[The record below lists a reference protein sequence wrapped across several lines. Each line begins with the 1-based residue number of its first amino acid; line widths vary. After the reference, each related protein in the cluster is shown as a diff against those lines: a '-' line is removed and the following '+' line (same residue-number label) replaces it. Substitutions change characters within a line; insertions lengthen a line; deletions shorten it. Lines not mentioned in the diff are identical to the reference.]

1 MKYLLFIPII
11 FLFACAS
18 HSPKAHSAAS
28 VAAPVGKPAN
38 SDALRTDEQ
47 LKEYRFGRYID
58 PRDPLAMHE
67 AHPIYRVENSAQ
79 WDLRPQTAPSISPRK
94 TATTPSSSTND
105 AVVAEVNKQRA
116 ATRAFTEQTAA
127 LNQKLTELSQA
138 VGQTK
143 EIAKQNLELKRDV
156 ATLREQLDALD
167 VKLRERKQAASSP
180 SPSPQDKW

>member
-58 PRDPLAMHE
+58 PRDPLTMHE
-67 AHPIYRVENSAQ
+67 AHPIYRVENSAR
-79 WDLRPQTAPSISPRK
+79 WDLRPRTAPSISPRK
-94 TATTPSSSTND
+94 TATAPSSSTND
-105 AVVAEVNKQRA
+105 AVVAEVNKQRV

-138 VGQTK
+138 VGQTE
-143 EIAKQNLELKRDV
+143 EIAKQNLSLKKDV
-156 ATLREQLDALD
+156 ADLREHLDAIDTQLNQS
-167 VKLRERKQAASSP
+167 KPAPSAHP
-180 SPSPQDKW
+180 SPEDKW

>member
-1 MKYLLFIPII
+1 MKQLLLIPIL
-11 FLFACAS
+11 FLTACAS
-18 HSPKAHSAAS
+18 HSPHKIA
-28 VAAPVGKPAN
+28 VAPAPAGAPVSSNG
-38 SDALRTDEQ
+38 LRTNEQ
-47 LKEYRFGRYID
+47 LTEYRLGRYVD
-58 PRDPLAMHE
+58 ARDPFVMHE
-67 AHPIYRVENSAQ
+67 GHPLYRVETSAR
-79 WDLRPQTAPSISPRK
+79 WDLRPNNGASLPRRNVVQAPSVS
-94 TATTPSSSTND
+94 AND

-127 LNQKLTELSQA
+127 LNQRLGELSQA

-167 VKLRERKQAASSP
+167 VKLRDRKPAASSP